1 MNREWLLAVA
11 GPEAVGT
18 GIAASYDHHPLAGRK
33 NLNPWVE
40 RVAVAS
46 LVLLREEFH
55 RIVNPLQLASG
66 NFQITWMLGAARQD
80 DGIEFTT
87 QIFDG
92 DVVAH
97 FCIGYKLEALGGHLL
112 KAAIDDVLLQFE
124 LGNAIAQQSTDA
136 IGFFV
141 NHNRVPGA
149 TQLLRRSQSCRS
161 RTDDRYFLSGANL
174 RRLGSNPT
182 LQKSALHNI
191 FFVLL
196 DRDWR
201 LVDTQHTRGFTGS
214 GANSAGKL
222 GEIIGSVQLADGFLP
237 ASAIHQIVPVRNEI
251 ADGTSGLAE
260 WNAAIHAASA
270 LLAQL
275 FLWKILIDFKPIVD
289 PLGDWPAWS
298 QFPRVVH
305 EAGRLTHV
313 APAQAASARCSLEQE
328 RADLECRLARCGRL
342 PALA

>member
-1 MNREWLLAVA
+1 MNRKWLLALA
-11 GPEAVGT
+11 GAQAVRA
-18 GIAASYDHHPLAGRK
+18 GIAAANDDHPLARRE
-33 NLNPWVE
+33 NFDTCVD

-55 RIVNPLQLASG
+55 RIVNPLQFASG

-80 DGIEFTT
+80 DSIEFTT
-87 QIFDG
+87 QIFDR

-97 FCIGYKLEALGGHLL
+97 LSVRNKFHALGGHLL
-112 KAAIDDVLLQFE
+112 EAAIDDVLFQLE
-124 LGNAIAQQSTDA
+124 LGDAITKQSTDA
-136 IGFFV
+136 ICFFV
-141 NHNRVPGA
+141 DHNRMPGA
-149 TQLLRRSQSCRS
+149 TQLLRRGQSCRT
-161 RTDDRYFLSGANL
+161 RTHDRDFLSGAKF
-174 RRLGSNPT
+174 RRLWSKPT
-182 LQKSALHNI
+182 LQKSAFHDV

-214 GANSAGKL
+214 GANSAGEL
-222 GEIIGSVQLADGFLP
+222 GKIICGVQLADGFLP
-237 ASAIHQIVPVRNEI
+237 ASAIDKIVPVRNEI
-251 ADGTSGLAE
+251 ADRASGLAE

-275 FLWKILIDFKPIVD
+275 FFWKILIDLKPVVD
-289 PLGDWPAWS
+289 PLVHWPAWS

-305 EAGRLTHV
+305 EARGLAHV

-328 RADLECRLARCGRL
+328 RADLECRLARCDRL